1 MSVAVLVAAVVARAL
16 LNTARRFAYPFAPAL
31 SRGLG
36 VPLTSVTPLLAANQA
51 TGLASPLVGA
61 LADHWGQRGMM
72 LAGVALLAGGML
84 GAGLVPLYGTILVGL
99 VLAGLGKSCFDPA
112 LLAYVSDRVGYA
124 RRGLVVGLVELG
136 WAASSL
142 VGIPLVGLLIDRH
155 GWRAPFLVL
164 GGSACVMLAVLARV
178 LRGDGRRSR
187 GAAPGGLA
195 RSWGL
200 VARSR
205 PVRGA
210 LAYGFLFPMASD
222 NLFVVYGA
230 WLERDFGLT
239 LVALGAATT
248 VIGVAE
254 LAGEGLTAAVADRV
268 GLGRAAVLGAGLTAA
283 GYAVL
288 PLLGGSLTGALVGL
302 FVVFLGFEFTVVTA
316 ISFCTELVPG
326 ARATTIASMGA
337 ASSLGRVVGALSGG
351 PIWLAA
357 GLGGTA
363 GVSAILGLLACAS
376 LAWSVQCSPHA
387 TRTTTDP

>member
-1 MSVAVLVAAVVARAL
+1 VSVAVLVAAVMARAL

-51 TGLASPLVGA
+51 TGLCSPIVGA
-61 LADHWGQRGMM
+61 LADHWGPRVMM

-84 GAGLVPLYGTILVGL
+84 AAGLVPLYGTVLVGL
-99 VLAGLGKSCFDPA
+99 VLAGLGKNCFDPA
-112 LLAYVSDRVGYA
+112 LLSYVSDRVGYA
-124 RRGLVVGLVELG
+124 RRGFVVGLVELG

-142 VGIPLVGLLIDRH
+142 VGIPLVGLVIDRH

-164 GGSACVMLAVLARV
+164 GGSACVMLAVLALV
-178 LRGDGRRSR
+178 LGRDAPHRR
-187 GAAPGGLA
+187 MAAPGLGRA
-195 RSWGL
+195 WGL

-210 LAYGFLFPMASD
+210 LAYGYLFPMASD
-222 NLFVVYGA
+222 NLFVIYGA

-254 LAGEGLTAAVADRV
+254 LAGESLTAAVADRV
-268 GLGRAAVLGAGLTAA
+268 GLGRAAVIGAGLTAA
-283 GYAVL
+283 GYAAL

-302 FVVFLGFEFTVVTA
+302 FIVFLGFEFTVVTA

-351 PIWLAA
+351 SIWVGG
-357 GLGGTA
+357 GLTGTTM
-363 GVSAILGLLACAS
+363 VSAILGLLACAS
-376 LAWSVQCSPHA
+376 LAWSVRRSTHA
-387 TRTTTDP
+387 VGAPTDR